1 MSFIVFEALLIF
13 LLVLINGFLSM
24 SETALVSSRRT
35 RFQQLADEGDERA
48 RTALR
53 LIENPPRFLSTVQA
67 GITLVG
73 IVMGAYGGTTI
84 AEELAAAVAR
94 VGWLAPYARAIGF
107 TVVVLVITF
116 FSIVFGEL
124 IPKQLALLNPERISL
139 AVAGAMRFLSAMFR
153 PVVFVLGGVSSG
165 LLRIFGVS
173 GTRPQPVSEEEI
185 KVMIDQ
191 GIEHGMF
198 EEAERDM
205 IEGVFDL
212 GDRRVKELMSTRTDV
227 VWLDVED
234 SREEVQRKIRD
245 SGPSRFPVCRD
256 GLDTV
261 LGMVQAKDILNTV
274 LCAEELDLVKQSHP
288 PLYVPEN
295 GLALKALETFKKTR
309 QHAALAID
317 EYGVVQGLIT
327 IYDILEAIVGDIPTI
342 DDEPEEP
349 LAVQRKDGTWLLDGL
364 LPLDRFKEIFAIG
377 GELPEEGSYQTLA
390 GFLLLQLGRIPGAT
404 DVVEWEGLRLEV
416 VDMDGNR
423 IDKVLA
429 TPRPPESNGE
439 EEDEALEEA
448 QGR

>member
-1 MSFIVFEALLIF
+1 MTMIVVEIILIF
-13 LLVLINGFLSM
+13 LLILLNGFLSM

-35 RFQQLADEGDERA
+35 KLQQLAEEGNVRA

-53 LIENPPRFLSTVQA
+53 LTEHPPRFLSTVQT

-73 IVMGAYGGTTI
+73 ILMGAYGGTTI
-84 AEELAAAVAR
+84 AAKFADAIAAAP
-94 VGWLAPYARAIGF
+94 WLAPYAAAIAVA
-107 TVVVLVITF
+107 VVVLVITF
-116 FSIVFGEL
+116 FSIVLGEL
-124 IPKQLALLNPERISL
+124 VPKQLALINPERIAL
-139 AVAGAMRFLSAMFR
+139 AVGGAMRFLSAVFR
-153 PVVFVLGGVSSG
+153 PIVFILSTSSSG

-173 GTRPQPVSEEEI
+173 GAPPQPVSEEEI

-191 GIEHGMF
+191 GIAHGMF

-212 GDRRVKELMSTRTDV
+212 GDRRVNELMTPRTDV

-234 SREEVQRKIRD
+234 SREEVQRKIRE
-245 SGPSRFPVCRD
+245 SGHSRFPVCRD

-261 LGMVQAKDILNTV
+261 LGMVQAKDILNCV
-274 LCAEELDLVKQSHP
+274 LCAVELDLVKQSHP

-295 GLALKALETFKKTR
+295 AQALKALETFKKVK
-309 QHAALAID
+309 QHAALAVD

-327 IYDILEAIVGDIPTI
+327 IYDILEAIVGDIPTA
-342 DDEPEEP
+342 DETEEP
-349 LAVQRKDGTWLLDGL
+349 MAVQRKDGTWLLDGL

-377 GELPEEGSYQTLA
+377 GELPEEGTYQTLG
-390 GFLLLQLGRIPGAT
+390 GFMLLQLGRIPVAT
-404 DVVEWEGLRLEV
+404 DVVEWEGLRFEV

-429 TPRPPESNGE
+429 TPRPPEPE
-439 EEDEALEEA
+439 EGEDEALEEA